1 MLSVEIAVVWLAL
14 TELSALLFLRSG
26 ASGDHYF
33 VRHCCV
39 FARSFDQHYAR
50 FALAHFYRLCFLR
63 ELAGPGL
70 SADPLNIVSLE
81 N

>member
-26 ASGDHYF
+26 VSGGPYF

-39 FARSFDQHYAR
+39 VARSFYQHYAR
-50 FALAHFYRLCFLR
+50 FALAHFCPR

-81 N
+81 S